1 MFLFHAV
8 LIIGKFWRRRVFKM
22 HESLVAEHFNVQLVR
37 NSLEK
42 VYSNTDF
49 VFRVDFVVKD

>member
-1 MFLFHAV
+1 
-8 LIIGKFWRRRVFKM
+8 M